1 MPGPHKFSLG
11 YADPPVRKRRRKQPK
26 GRNLARVTR
35 TARRG
40 GLAQSWREPRL
51 TLREA
56 RQMGIDRGE
65 GAADWVWD
73 YDSPMDRLWREH
85 EKDDFIALVFEMD
98 EVARELY
105 DDHPTYE
112 LQRARDVDRAW
123 EEYEAG
129 IDIGAR
135 RAWRRLRT

>member
-11 YADPPVRKRRRKQPK
+11 YADPPVRRRRRKQPK

-56 RQMGIDRGE
+56 RQMGIDAAL
-65 GAADWVWD
+65 GAADWVDWED
-73 YDSPMDRLWREH
+73 WSDE
-85 EKDDFIALVFEMD
+85 DDFITLV
-98 EVARELY
+98 Y
-105 DDHPTYE
+105 DAEEHGRQFADHPTYE

-135 RAWRRLRT
+135 RAWRRLRP